1 MLHRHP
7 NTPAH
12 LFIDDAPYFITGA
25 IYQKRK
31 LLRNAALKQG
41 LLDKIRANTRHFG
54 WTLEHWVILDNHYHL
69 MLRSRRGDDLPEL
82 MQRVHGGTCTILPRP
97 RNAPSRFGGI
107 IGIIARETKR
117 IITPG

>member
-31 LLRNAALKQG
+31 LLQNVALKQV
-41 LLDKIRANTRHFG
+41 LLDK
-54 WTLEHWVILDNHYHL
+54 
-69 MLRSRRGDDLPEL
+69 
-82 MQRVHGGTCTILPRP
+82 
-97 RNAPSRFGGI
+97 NALTPDISAGRWS
-107 IGIIARETKR
+107 IG
-117 IITPG
+117 